1 MGTKLTGGLRARRSP
16 PIFVASAPR
25 TPLLCL
31 KFALLLETGRNPL
44 PLLPLHP
51 IESHMLL
58 VFNPTHQRLPKKP
71 KRGSLGVLPLEQ
83 KRVKGD
89 RIADDSPRLGG

>member
-1 MGTKLTGGLRARRSP
+1 
-16 PIFVASAPR
+16 
-25 TPLLCL
+25 
-31 KFALLLETGRNPL
+31 
-44 PLLPLHP
+44 
-51 IESHMLL
+51 MLL